1 MTVNGII
8 TQNESSGILSHK
20 GGEVTGT
27 INDAED
33 TIIFNYDYDD
43 TKDIT
48 TSSLYYTVTVYKADR
63 SEIKD
68 TNFGLLY
75 IAPAVDV
82 DPV

>member
-20 GGEVTGT
+20 GGEVTGVIT
-27 INDAED
+27 ED
-33 TIIFNYDYDD
+33 TIIFDYDYDD